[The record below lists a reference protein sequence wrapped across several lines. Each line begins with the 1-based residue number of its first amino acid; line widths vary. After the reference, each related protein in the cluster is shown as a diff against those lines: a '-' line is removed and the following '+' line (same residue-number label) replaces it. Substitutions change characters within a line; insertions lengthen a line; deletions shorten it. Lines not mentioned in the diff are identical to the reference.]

1 MGVEIVHD
9 EHDLLRLH
17 IVLGEQFQQASRPS
31 LSWCAACSPMPVALA
46 SKRLTGNEH
55 VAGSFLLIGVVLA
68 PGLTWLHV
76 LWRMLVF
83 HQILAHLIHT
93 EQRAARVVGT
103 TIDIQHI
110 FHAPDKLGGGLGKAP
125 LLFQPGLEFIF
136 FSAWRTVSWLT

>member
-17 IVLGEQFQQASRPS
+17 IVLGEQFLEEVGPVFLGASPAH
-31 LSWCAACSPMPVALA
+31 LEVALA
-46 SKRLTGNEH
+46 SKRLTGDEH

-83 HQILAHLIHT
+83 REVAYP
-93 EQRAARVVGT
+93 R
-103 TIDIQHI
+103 
-110 FHAPDKLGGGLGKAP
+110 
-125 LLFQPGLEFIF
+125 
-136 FSAWRTVSWLT
+136 S